1 MFCDGE
7 NAGAYAM
14 GLGGGGGCHFSFKT
28 LCSAAPCV
36 LIQWLRKAMKR
47 LLPLQFGL
55 EETTENLK
63 PHFLADRPR
72 HDVELRFPQSASY

>member
-1 MFCDGE
+1 
-7 NAGAYAM
+7 
-14 GLGGGGGCHFSFKT
+14 
-28 LCSAAPCV
+28 
-36 LIQWLRKAMKR
+36 MKR